1 MNINRENYIIFL
13 TILLF
18 RTVFLFTEAVFSH
31 KEKNIEI
38 KSSPIVVIN
47 ENKDIEEKQHYSP
60 DIKEVQKS
68 IIPKVQDLEELYKKI
83 EKENKEEKLDFKE
96 ISLKDIWGSLDGIEI
111 LEKLYVKTKTS
122 DVLKVL
128 VDKLLLDYQFEKAK
142 FYLADLDM
150 LKNSIIWARSYF
162 YTQINTLSI
171 TDPQSMNKFVNLVDQ
186 MKYRSMI
193 SVDDHLFYQWLAK
206 IWKKEYDSVVEVFKQ
221 IQSPIYKNIISQIED
236 TIVKFNNQK
245 GAPAYYK
252 DSLIAL
258 VMMKNWYFSIANKL
272 AVESLLQNKDYIL
285 PYQILAYSNFLT
297 NNREKAIEN
306 FYTLISLDIGNK
318 NKYNFYIWISQ
329 YWLGEYTKSILTL
342 SQITS
347 DPTYKMDSY
356 RYLLLNYQKL
366 DDDEKMVQIWQ
377 KLLWQDALKESDF
390 QTFYDFVFFKDLGNK
405 RKSSIYKKY
414 KQLAYDYVFA
424 CYEQF
429 GQSNDTCLYWEVGLN
444 IVNNNLEV
452 VENGLIYLSEK
463 YPQFHIFQAL
473 WDFYKN
479 NKQSDKAKTYYLK
492 AISLSKN
499 TFQKN
504 MIEQNLIET
513 LN

>member
-1 MNINRENYIIFL
+1 MNINREN
-13 TILLF
+13 ILYFWPSCFGQYFYLQK
-18 RTVFLFTEAVFSH
+18 LFSH
-31 KEKNIEI
+31 KEKNID
-38 KSSPIVVIN
+38 KSHVIN

-206 IWKKEYDSVVEVFKQ
+206 IWNKEYDSVVEVFKQ

-285 PYQILAYSNFLT
+285 PYQIL
-297 NNREKAIEN
+297 
-306 FYTLISLDIGNK
+306 LI
-318 NKYNFYIWISQ
+318 
-329 YWLGEYTKSILTL
+329 
-342 SQITS
+342 
-347 DPTYKMDSY
+347 
-356 RYLLLNYQKL
+356 
-366 DDDEKMVQIWQ
+366 
-377 KLLWQDALKESDF
+377 
-390 QTFYDFVFFKDLGNK
+390 
-405 RKSSIYKKY
+405 
-414 KQLAYDYVFA
+414 
-424 CYEQF
+424 
-429 GQSNDTCLYWEVGLN
+429 
-444 IVNNNLEV
+444 
-452 VENGLIYLSEK
+452 LIFD
-463 YPQFHIFQAL
+463 Q
-473 WDFYKN
+473 
-479 NKQSDKAKTYYLK
+479 
-492 AISLSKN
+492 
-499 TFQKN
+499 
-504 MIEQNLIET
+504 
-513 LN
+513 

>member
-1 MNINRENYIIFL
+1 MNINRENYIIL
-13 TILLF
+13 LIILLF
-18 RTVFLFTEAVFSH
+18 RTTFLFTEAVFFH
-31 KEKNIEI
+31 KEKNVEI
-38 KSSPIVVIN
+38 KSNPIIAIN
-47 ENKDIEEKQHYSP
+47 ENKNFDEKKQHYSSDVREIQKP
-60 DIKEVQKS
+60 IIPEVQD
-68 IIPKVQDLEELYKKI
+68 PEEQYQKI
-83 EKENKEEKLDFKE
+83 EKEMKEEKLDSKNV
-96 ISLKDIWGSLDGIEI
+96 SLKDIWGSLDSIEI
-111 LEKLYVKTKTS
+111 LEKLYSKTKTS

-128 VDKLLLDYQFEKAK
+128 IDKLLLDYQFEKAK
-142 FYLADLDM
+142 FYVAGLDV
-150 LKNSIIWARSYF
+150 LKNSMISASSYF

-171 TDPQSMNKFVNLVDQ
+171 SDPQSMNKFMALVDQ

-206 IWKKEYDSVVEVFKQ
+206 IWNKEYDSVAEVFKQ
-221 IQSPIYKNIISQIED
+221 IQSPVYKNIISQIED

-245 GAPAYYK
+245 GAPAHYK

-258 VMMKNWYFSIANKL
+258 VMLKNWYFSIANKL

-285 PYQILAYSNFLT
+285 PYQVLAYSNFLT

-306 FYTLISLDIGNK
+306 FYTLTSLDIENK
-318 NKYNFYIWISQ
+318 NKYNFYIWVSQ

-390 QTFYDFVFFKDLGNK
+390 QTFYDFVFFKDFGNK
-405 RKSSIYKKY
+405 QKSSIYKKY
-414 KQLAYDYVFA
+414 RQLAYDYVFA

-444 IVNNNLEV
+444 IVNDNLEG
-452 VENGLIYLSEK
+452 VENGLLYLADK
-463 YPQFHIFQAL
+463 YPQSHIFQAL
-473 WDFYKN
+473 WDFYRN
-479 NKQSDKAKTYYLK
+479 DKQSDKAKTYYLK
-492 AISLSKN
+492 AISLSK
-499 TFQKN
+499 TISQKSL
-504 MIEQNLIET
+504 IEQNLADT
-513 LN
+513 M